1 MLRTRRSETS
11 FGFISLE
18 AVFAVMVL
26 VALGLTGYFILHDS
40 SKTVAPVAQQTKP
53 VTTPSTTTY
62 LYAVLPPAT
71 VPSKVAECT
80 TPISFASNGN
90 SGPIQCQ
97 NGDLNVTE
105 WNALAALEPSVMS
118 LGYGASVAQIEP
130 ALCNDANA
138 SNSDANTKNSGI
150 VEATVYQIS
159 ALYYGWNFSA
169 NPAAVLNSSS
179 C

>member
-1 MLRTRRSETS
+1 MFRTRSSVTN

-26 VALGLTGYFILHDS
+26 VALGLTGYIILHDS
-40 SKTVAPVAQQTKP
+40 SKTATPVVQQTKA
-53 VTTPSTTTY
+53 VSTPSAAVDP
-62 LYAVLPPAT
+62 YAVLPPAT

-90 SGPIQCQ
+90 SGPIQCP
-97 NGDLNVTE
+97 NGDLNMTE

-118 LGYGASVAQIEP
+118 LGYGATVAQIEP
-130 ALCNDANA
+130 ALCSDANA
-138 SNSDANTKNSGI
+138 SKSDANTKNGAI

-159 ALYYGWNFSA
+159 ALYYGWNFSP
-169 NPAAVLNSSS
+169 NPAAVLNGSG